1 MDNAKLV
8 ELITA
13 EVLRRLG
20 QANSRIAAKP
30 AEPAHKA
37 LAIFT
42 GGTIGLEVSLE
53 ELKKLQAIGTEIT
66 VVLSQAAETIVGEN
80 WIKEKLG
87 SSIQLVTTQSPY
99 PGKHLRLAD
108 VVLVPVLTQNTA
120 ARLAHTL
127 SDNMVCTVL
136 LQALMLGKPV
146 IAATNAA
153 DPQDNWRM
161 QKNMANAA
169 PALREALA
177 ANLKKIETFG
187 IQLIPVEQLA
197 ATAREVLSRAMLPV
211 LPGIVPKSAK
221 KQILDAETVKCAV
234 QSGHKTISVVQGTII
249 TPLAGDVAREAGL
262 HIVYT

>member
-1 MDNAKLV
+1 MDNEKLV

-13 EVLRRLG
+13 EVLRRL
-20 QANSRIAAKP
+20 SRIPAKP
-30 AEPAHKA
+30 AEPAAKA

-87 SSIQLVTTQSPY
+87 SHIQLVTTQSPY
-99 PGKHLRLAD
+99 PGKHLRAAD

-127 SDNMVCTVL
+127 SDTMVCTVL

-146 IAATNAA
+146 IAAINAA
-153 DPQDNWRM
+153 DPEDSWRM

-169 PALREALA
+169 PALRAALA

-187 IQLIPVEQLA
+187 IRLIPVEQLA
-197 ATAREVLSRAMLPV
+197 SAAREALSREVPSV
-211 LPGIVPKSAK
+211 LPGMAARSAK
-221 KQILDAETVKCAV
+221 KQVLDAEAVKRAV
-234 QSGHKTISVVQGTII
+234 QGGHKTITVVQDTII
-249 TPLAGDVAREAGL
+249 TPLAGDIARESGL

>member
-1 MDNAKLV
+1 MDNEKLV

-20 QANSRIAAKP
+20 RETSRIPAKP
-30 AEPAHKA
+30 AEPAYKA

-53 ELKKLQAIGTEIT
+53 ELKKLQARGIEIT
-66 VVLSQAAETIVGEN
+66 VVLSQAAETIIGEN

-87 SSIQLVTTQSPY
+87 SRIQLVTTQSPY
-99 PGKHLRLAD
+99 PGKHLRAAD

-127 SDNMVCTVL
+127 SDTMVCTVL

-146 IAATNAA
+146 IAASNAA
-153 DPQDNWRM
+153 DPADNWRM

-187 IQLIPVEQLA
+187 IRLIPVERLA
-197 ATAREVLSRAMLPV
+197 AAAKEVLNREALPV
-211 LPGIVPKSAK
+211 LPGIAVKPAK
-221 KQILDAETVKCAV
+221 KQILDAEAV
-234 QSGHKTISVVQGTII
+234 NRAVRSGHKTITVVQGTII
-249 TPLAGDVAREAGL
+249 TPLACDIARESGL